1 MPVRIERML
10 LTAND
15 LTGLGVALGCGLL
28 IGAERERS
36 KGSGPGRAF
45 VGVRSF
51 ALVALTGALAQC
63 LSSTLVAVSALL
75 VMALSVVSHWRDRSD
90 DPGVTTELSL
100 FLVFLLGVNAIDN
113 PAVSA
118 GASVIVAALLNLR
131 GPLHHFIR
139 VTLKSGELRDALILA
154 GAALVV
160 WPLLPD
166 QANVWLLGANPRRM
180 WGLVLLIMCLQA
192 FAHIALRIIGP
203 RMGLPLSGLAS
214 GFVSST
220 ATTVAMGQR
229 YRREP
234 SLLGACAA
242 AAMLSNVATYL
253 LLVVVILAIAPS
265 QLPHLAPALGCAL
278 LATLVIA
285 AYRLHAA
292 QRSAPRRSR
301 TGRAFSIRQA
311 LLFAAILSAA
321 TALVAYAHAYLG
333 PAAARLGA
341 MLAALVDVHA
351 AASSIVSLAGSG
363 ALPPPEL
370 RLTFLLALSAN
381 TGSKLVAAAL
391 SGGRPY
397 FKLVAPGLLL
407 ILLAAWLPVWLL

>member
-1 MPVRIERML
+1 MV

-15 LTGLGVALGCGLL
+15 LTGIGVALGCGLL

-63 LSSTLVAVSALL
+63 LSSTLVAESALL

-118 GASVIVAALLNLR
+118 GTTVVVAALLNLR

-166 QANVWLLGANPRRM
+166 QANVWLMGANPRRM

-192 FAHIALRIIGP
+192 FAHIALRIVGP

-220 ATTVAMGQR
+220 TTTVAMGQR
-229 YRREP
+229 CRHEP

-242 AAMLSNVATYL
+242 AALLSNVATYL
-253 LLVVVILAIAPS
+253 LLIVVVLTIAPS
-265 QLPHLAPALGCAL
+265 QLPYLAPELGCAL
-278 LATLVIA
+278 LVTLAIA
-285 AYRLHAA
+285 GYRLHAT
-292 QRSAPRRSR
+292 QRTAPHRSPV
-301 TGRAFSIRQA
+301 GRAFSIRQA

-321 TALVAYAHAYLG
+321 TALVAYAHTYLS
-333 PAAARLGA
+333 PAAAKLGA

-363 ALPPPEL
+363 TLPAPEL
-370 RLTFLLALSAN
+370 RLTFLLALSTN

-391 SGGRPY
+391 SGGWPY

-407 ILLAAWLPVWLL
+407 IVLAAWLPYWLH